1 MFVKITHQ
9 WLVLSQFHNR
19 KKEQVTNDSNLLEK
33 YSKEAESEIANLNKT
48 IVALRTK
55 IIMLTE
61 TLEGERARSE
71 AIPVPPT
78 VISQIANLNSTIE
91 RQKKEI
97 KYYEEHVSES
107 VIINKEK
114 ILPKPRRGGL
124 R

>member
-1 MFVKITHQ
+1 MFVNITHQ

-19 KKEQVTNDSNLLEK
+19 KKEQVTNDSNLLET

-78 VISQIANLNSTIE
+78 VITQIANLNSTIE

-97 KYYEEHVSES
+97 KYYEEHVSDS

>member
-1 MFVKITHQ
+1 MFVNITHQ

-19 KKEQVTNDSNLLEK
+19 KKEQVTNDSNLLET
-33 YSKEAESEIANLNKT
+33 YSKEAEREIANLNKT

>member
-1 MFVKITHQ
+1 MFVKITHR

>member
-1 MFVKITHQ
+1 MFVNITHQ

-19 KKEQVTNDSNLLEK
+19 KKEQVTNDLNLLET

-48 IVALRTK
+48 LVALRTK

-78 VISQIANLNSTIE
+78 IISQIANLTAKVE
-91 RQKKEI
+91 RQKLEI
-97 KYYEEHVSES
+97 KYYEEHVSDS

-114 ILPKPRRGGL
+114 IIPKPRRGGL

>member
-1 MFVKITHQ
+1 M
-9 WLVLSQFHNR
+9 
-19 KKEQVTNDSNLLEK
+19 LET

-48 IVALRTK
+48 LVALRTK

-78 VISQIANLNSTIE
+78 IISQIANLTAKVE
-91 RQKKEI
+91 RQKLEI
-97 KYYEEHVSES
+97 KYYEEHVSDS

-114 ILPKPRRGGL
+114 IIPKPRRGGL

>member
-1 MFVKITHQ
+1 MFVNITHQ

-19 KKEQVTNDSNLLEK
+19 KKEQVTNDLNLLET

-48 IVALRTK
+48 LVALRTK

-61 TLEGERARSE
+61 TLEGERARSN

-78 VISQIANLNSTIE
+78 IISQIANLTAKVE
-91 RQKKEI
+91 RQKLEI
-97 KYYEEHVSES
+97 KYYEEHVSDS

-114 ILPKPRRGGL
+114 IIPKPRRGGL